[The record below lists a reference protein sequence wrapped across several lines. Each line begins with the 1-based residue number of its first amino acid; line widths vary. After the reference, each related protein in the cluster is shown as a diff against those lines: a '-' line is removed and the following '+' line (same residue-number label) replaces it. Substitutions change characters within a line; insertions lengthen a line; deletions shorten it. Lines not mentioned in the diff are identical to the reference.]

1 MWLREIYPWG
11 KKSYWTTLPLVLI
24 CQKLL
29 LGKSIVLEQCM
40 VNNLFIQHLC
50 GIWKMLLTLT
60 CNATRC
66 PKPSSERYISS
77 FSLDP
82 LSMTPFD
89 NQFCT
94 LFPRVGD
101 NSGYCGE
108 EFHEAPPQNSTF
120 GLNEWNLPSGQMEFY
135 FACKRSTQICT
146 IQFLSKKP
154 WILPFQI
161 QSYQSQNL
169 MKILDNV
176 SPFITVHSYTYKLAG
191 FTMVNAEHF
200 TPIVLWKGKKFIYN
214 GVGATNEL
222 RLKILKNS
230 DFSDQKGSFLFYLL
244 L

>member
-1 MWLREIYPWG
+1 
-11 KKSYWTTLPLVLI
+11 
-24 CQKLL
+24 
-29 LGKSIVLEQCM
+29 
-40 VNNLFIQHLC
+40 
-50 GIWKMLLTLT
+50 
-60 CNATRC
+60 
-66 PKPSSERYISS
+66 
-77 FSLDP
+77 
-82 LSMTPFD
+82 
-89 NQFCT
+89 
-94 LFPRVGD
+94 
-101 NSGYCGE
+101 
-108 EFHEAPPQNSTF
+108 
-120 GLNEWNLPSGQMEFY
+120 MEFY